1 MITIGV
7 DPHKRLH
14 VAQALNDAGE
24 GVGDWRGPNSPAGWN
39 RLAEWA
45 ASLGAERQWGIEG
58 AWSYGRG
65 LGQQLV
71 ARGETVYDINPRW
84 TAERRRS
91 ARKPGKTDKLDARAV
106 ALLVRQEASS
116 LPRVLPEDQT
126 ALLDLLTTE
135 RESAVGES
143 TRLRNQIHAHLMQI
157 DPEYEAKLPSL
168 KSRAGLEALQTY
180 TSPTAGTLREQ
191 RALVVRQ
198 LAQRLRLAVSQADEL
213 EKQIKELAEAS
224 FFPLTRLCGVSLI
237 TAGTLA
243 AILGPGNRFASDAQL
258 AAYAGVAPLETS
270 SAGHVRHR
278 LNRGGNRRLNS
289 VLYRIVLTQ
298 AHHLPEAR
306 AYLERRVSQGKTR
319 REAHR
324 ALRRFVIRA
333 IWRLWQECQQV
344 QITNFAD
351 AA

>member
-1 MITIGV
+1 LIIIGV
-7 DPHKRLH
+7 DAHKRVH
-14 VAQALNDAGE
+14 VALAVDEAGRE
-24 GVGDWRGPNSPAGWN
+24 IGDWRGPNSADGWIS
-39 RLAEWA
+39 LAQWA
-45 ASLGAERQWGIEG
+45 LSLGTERRWGIEG

-65 LGQQLV
+65 LAQHLV
-71 ARGETVYDINPRW
+71 ALGEVVYDVNPRW
-84 TAERRRS
+84 TALGRRS
-91 ARKPGKTDKLDARAV
+91 ARKPGKTDQLDARAV
-106 ALLVRQEASS
+106 ALFVRQEAPN
-116 LPRVLPEDQT
+116 LPRVHSEDET

-143 TRLRNQIHAHLMQI
+143 TRLRNQIHALLMQV
-157 DPEYEAKLPSL
+157 DPEYQTRLPALTSH
-168 KSRAGLEALQTY
+168 AGLDALQSY
-180 TSPTAGTLREQ
+180 QSPVPGALQEE
-191 RALVVRQ
+191 RAAAIRRVARRLQ
-198 LAQRLRLAVSQADEL
+198 LASLEANEL
-213 EKQIKELAEAS
+213 KERIKRLAEAS
-224 FFPLTRLCGVSLI
+224 FSPLTRLCGINLV

-270 SAGHVRHR
+270 SAGLVRHR
-278 LNRGGNRRLNS
+278 LNRGGNRRLNA

-298 AHHLPEAR
+298 AHHLPQAR
-306 AYLERRVSQGKTR
+306 AYIERRASEGKTR

-344 QITNFAD
+344 QQPNVGQ

>member
-7 DPHKRLH
+7 DAHKRVH
-14 VAQALNDAGE
+14 VALAVDEAGRE
-24 GVGDWRGPNSPAGWN
+24 IGDWRGPNSAEGWTSF
-39 RLAEWA
+39 AKWA
-45 ASLGAERQWGIEG
+45 LSLGPERRWGIEG
-58 AWSYGRG
+58 AWNYGRG
-65 LGQQLV
+65 LAQYLV
-71 ARGETVYDINPRW
+71 SLGETVYDVNPRW
-84 TAERRRS
+84 TALRRRS
-91 ARKPGKTDKLDARAV
+91 ARKPGKTDQLDARAV
-106 ALLVRQEASS
+106 ALFVRQEAPN
-116 LPRVLPEDQT
+116 LPHVYSEDTT

-135 RESAVGES
+135 RECAVAES
-143 TRLRNQIHAHLMQI
+143 TRLRNQIHALLMQV
-157 DPEYEAKLPSL
+157 DPEYESRLPSL
-168 KSRAGLEALQTY
+168 TSNAGLGALQSY
-180 TSPTAGTLREQ
+180 ESPNSGSLQVE
-191 RALVVRQ
+191 RAAAIRR
-198 LAQRLRLAVSQADEL
+198 LAQRLRLAVLEAAEL
-213 EKQIKELAEAS
+213 KERIKRLAES
-224 FFPLTRLCGVSLI
+224 SYSPLTRLCGVNLL

-270 SAGHVRHR
+270 SAGVVRHR

-306 AYLERRVSQGKTR
+306 AYIERRVSQGKTR

-344 QITNFAD
+344 QTTNFGQ

>member
-14 VAQALNDAGE
+14 VAQAIDEAGSDVD
-24 GVGDWRGPNSPAGWN
+24 GWRGPNSVDGW
-39 RLAEWA
+39 
-45 ASLGAERQWGIEG
+45 ASLTAWAVSLGTERQWGIEG

-65 LGQQLV
+65 LAQQLV
-71 ARGETVYDINPRW
+71 SLGETVFDINPRW

-91 ARKPGKTDKLDARAV
+91 ARKPGKTDRLDARAV
-106 ALLVRQEASS
+106 ALLVRQEVAS
-116 LPRVLPEDQT
+116 LPRVRPEDQT
-126 ALLDLLTTE
+126 ALLELFTTE
-135 RESAVGES
+135 RESAVVES

-157 DPEYEAKLPSL
+157 DPEYEARLPSL
-168 KSRAGLEALQTY
+168 KSKGGLEALLHY
-180 TSPTAGTLREQ
+180 SSPTAGTLREQ

-198 LAQRLRLAVSQADEL
+198 LAQRLRLATVQADEL
-213 EKQIKELAEAS
+213 EAHIKELAEAS
-224 FFPLTRLCGVSLI
+224 FFPLTKLCGINLI

-243 AILGPGNRFASDAQL
+243 AILGPGNRFSTDAQL

-278 LNRGGNRRLNS
+278 LNRGGNRRLNAI
-289 VLYRIVLTQ
+289 LYRIVLTQ
-298 AHHLPEAR
+298 AHFLPEAK
-306 AYLERRVSQGKTR
+306 AYIERRLAQGKTK

-333 IWRLWQECQQV
+333 VWRLWQECQATEQS
-344 QITNFAD
+344 NFGR